1 MWKGPVVTSDPEVPP
16 ANGSEPWEAADPF
29 DVGPFTGSP
38 AQEQEQEQENLP
50 PLESRTKRRKREKRR
65 GFVSFLVELP
75 VLILV
80 ALVVAVLIK
89 TFFVQAFF
97 IPSGS
102 MIPTLEIDD
111 RVMVNKL
118 SYTFGEPDRGD
129 IIVFDSPFAG
139 ATDDESLLA
148 SGWRAIKE
156 SLGIQTAL
164 VPDDLIKRVMAL
176 PGETIEIRDNTVF
189 ISGAAVDEPYL
200 SPGVIMQDFGPQ
212 TIPDGMVFVMG
223 DNRNSSHD
231 SRKFGSIPQETI
243 VGRAFVLLW
252 PFDRFGSL

>member
-1 MWKGPVVTSDPEVPP
+1 MDPDV
-16 ANGSEPWEAADPF
+16 ADEAGFPGGDGDDGWAGADPF
-29 DVGPFTGSP
+29 DIGPFRNSP
-38 AQEQEQEQENLP
+38 EADDRPENQEP
-50 PLESRTKRRKREKRR
+50 VRRVRPKHKKRG
-65 GFVSFLVELP
+65 GFVSFLIELP
-75 VLILV
+75 ILILV

-102 MIPTLEIDD
+102 MIPTLEVDD

-129 IIVFDSPFAG
+129 IVVFDSPFA
-139 ATDDESLLA
+139 AA
-148 SGWRAIKE
+148 SKDQSFVEAAWTAVKE

-164 VPDDLIKRVMAL
+164 VPDDLIKRIIAL
-176 PGETIEIRDNTVF
+176 PGETIEIKDNRVF
-189 ISGAAVDEPYL
+189 IDGVPIDEPYL

-212 TIPDGMVFVMG
+212 TIPDEMVFVMG
-223 DNRNSSHD
+223 DNRSSSQD
-231 SRKFGSIPQETI
+231 SRKFGSIPQDSI
-243 VGRAFVLLW
+243 VGRAFVRLW

>member
-1 MWKGPVVTSDPEVPP
+1 MWNGPVVTSDPEVPP
-16 ANGSEPWEAADPF
+16 TSGSEPWDAADPF
-29 DVGPFTGSP
+29 DVGPFTESP
-38 AQEQEQEQENLP
+38 APEQEDIPL
-50 PLESRTKRRKREKRR
+50 LESRTKRRRHEKRR
-65 GFVSFLVELP
+65 GLVSFLVELP

-102 MIPTLEIDD
+102 MIPTLEVDD

-129 IIVFDSPFAG
+129 IVVFDSPFAG
-139 ATDDESLLA
+139 ATDDESLPA
-148 SGWRAIKE
+148 AAWRAIKE

-176 PGETIEIRDNTVF
+176 PGETIEIRDNAVF
-189 ISGAAVDEPYL
+189 INGAALVEPYL
-200 SPGVIMQDFGPQ
+200 SSGVIMQDFGPQ

-231 SRKFGSIPQETI
+231 SRKFGSIPQDTI

>member
-1 MWKGPVVTSDPEVPP
+1 MADEAGFPTGDSDD
-16 ANGSEPWEAADPF
+16 AWAGADPF
-29 DVGPFTGSP
+29 DIGPFRNRSEADDP
-38 AQEQEQEQENLP
+38 AENLEP
-50 PLESRTKRRKREKRR
+50 ERKDRPKHVRKG

-129 IIVFDSPFAG
+129 IVVFDSPFA
-139 ATDDESLLA
+139 AASKDESFVA
-148 SGWRAIKE
+148 SAWKAVKE

-164 VPDDLIKRVMAL
+164 VPDDLIKRIMAL
-176 PGETIEIRDNTVF
+176 PGETIEIKDNVVF
-189 ISGAAVDEPYL
+189 IDGVPIDEPYL
-200 SPGVIMQDFGPQ
+200 PPGVIMQDFGPQ
-212 TIPDGMVFVMG
+212 AIPDGMVFVMG
-223 DNRNSSHD
+223 DNRSSSQD
-231 SRKFGSIPQETI
+231 SRKFGSIPQDTI
-243 VGRAFVLLW
+243 VGRAFVRLW